1 MPLEQSNLQSQ
12 GSINIPTKLP
22 LLENLCWNIENPYSL
37 SLEEMLAIYEE
48 RWRFKGILGEL
59 EPTEQGFIKNIVT
72 QFRGLP
78 LVEMN
83 DKKSKEAVFSAIKK
97 ITEQININLFDQYRV
112 VLGGGA
118 LISMLYQQLR
128 YSSDLDFLVPPQDY
142 NALGYRL
149 RQGESIFTS
158 TDDLEVGN
166 PRIDK
171 YGIRYPIRFNQ
182 DNQEITIKLEIVA
195 EWNMAI
201 AEPELINN
209 IPCLN
214 LSDLVTAKLLANVD
228 RGHDQSKFSRDL
240 IDLAIIS
247 SQTKIPSTAID
258 KARSIYPDAISGLK
272 ETVAKFQN
280 NPQYRE
286 KCYENLQI
294 NRPEIIIN
302 GIDYLAIKCSLK
314 PTERT
319 YSETDFS
326 YLDPEPKS
334 QKSSKKST
342 EDER

>member
-1 MPLEQSNLQSQ
+1 
-12 GSINIPTKLP
+12 
-22 LLENLCWNIENPYSL
+22 
-37 SLEEMLAIYEE
+37 MLAIYEE
-48 RWRFKGILGEL
+48 RWRFRDVLGKL
-59 EPTEQGFIKNIVT
+59 EPTEQQFIKNIVT
-72 QFRGLP
+72 RFRGLP

-83 DKKSKEAVFSAIKK
+83 DKKSKKAVFAGIKK
-97 ITEQININLFDQYRV
+97 ITEQLNINLLNQHQI

-118 LISMLYQQLR
+118 LIGMLYNQLR

-158 TDDLEVGN
+158 TNDLEIGK

-171 YGIRYPIRFNQ
+171 YGIRYPIRFDQN
-182 DNQEITIKLEIVA
+182 NQEITLKLEIVA

-201 AEPELINN
+201 AEPGLVNN

-214 LSDLVTAKLLANVD
+214 LTDLVTAKLLANVD
-228 RGHDQSKFSRDL
+228 RGHDRSKFSRDL
-240 IDLAIIS
+240 IDLAIIG
-247 SQTKIPSTAID
+247 SQTKIPSSAID
-258 KARSIYPDAISGLK
+258 TAKSIYPDAITCLK

-280 NPQYRE
+280 TFEYRE

-294 NRPEIIIN
+294 DQSKIIID
-302 GIDYLAIKCSLK
+302 GIDYLAKKCALK

-319 YSETDFS
+319 YKETDFS

-334 QKSSKKST
+334 KKSSKKIT